1 MNNRR
6 EAPHA
11 VLGCLCSQDGALRLE
26 ARGVDALLAEDIQH
40 LLGVREAAELLAI
53 GDAEGE

>member
-26 ARGVDALLAEDIQH
+26 ARGVDAQPTEDILY
-40 LLGVREAAELLAI
+40 LLGVREAAEHLAV
-53 GDAEGE
+53 GDAEGY